1 MKFDKE
7 TCQIQ
12 DFLEI
17 GKVNI
22 DKLKAIYFDKP
33 LSLLID
39 CDEDFE
45 TITTSLYMVQRKMFV
60 WRHGAVEDA
69 ILSSKNRIEEIWSSI
84 NCPSLTNKSLKEKMK
99 ERLDEEERKAFY
111 AQLMEVS
118 KIQRFIRFMEKEE
131 NNRKVQ

>member
-69 ILSSKNRIEEIWSSI
+69 ILSSKNRIEEI
-84 NCPSLTNKSLKEKMK
+84 
-99 ERLDEEERKAFY
+99 
-111 AQLMEVS
+111 
-118 KIQRFIRFMEKEE
+118 
-131 NNRKVQ
+131 